1 MRVTTSFPLGTLRDT
16 PSEAEIISH
25 KLLLKGGYI
34 RRINSGIY
42 AYMPI
47 MYRVIEKISK
57 IIENELNN
65 NSCSRLLLPQ
75 LHPADIWKKS
85 ERWEGYT
92 AGEGIMFNLKDRKG
106 KDFGLAPTHE
116 EVITSIA
123 SEIINSYK
131 QLPLCF
137 YQIQT
142 KFRDEIRPRFGLIR
156 SREFI
161 MKDGYSFH
169 SSKEDLAAFYE
180 RMGKAYENIF
190 KNCGLKTLGVEAD
203 SGSIGGASSKEFMV
217 TADVGEDSILFTE
230 SGSYAANIEKAISI
244 ASKPIPLKNL
254 SSELLNTPNQTSITD
269 ICKKNNLDSSQ
280 IVKSVAFVAK
290 FENKKELPI
299 IAFIRGDQHINEVK
313 LFNILNSKYSS
324 NLINLKIIEDKTTIE
339 KNLINFPFG
348 FIGPDIDNKNIKFN
362 SNWEK
367 AWIRI
372 VDHSASTLSTFV
384 SGANKF
390 NFHKVFQKF
399 AFSEKDYLIADI
411 RNAKKGDKIKIDSN
425 EKLKEKKGIEIGH
438 IFQLGQK
445 YSEKLN
451 AKFSDKDGKLKNLW
465 MGCYGIGVTRI
476 AQAAIEQN
484 HDENG
489 ICWPI
494 QISPFE
500 IIIIPTNL
508 KDPIQREL
516 TDEIYEDFKKNNI
529 DVLLDDRDDRAGVKF
544 KDADLIGIPFQVTIG
559 RDSINKEVEFSC
571 RANKTKIKISSKNLL
586 ENFFYESKVMY
597 NEKS

>member
-1 MRVTTSFPLGTLRDT
+1 MRVTTSFPMFTLHDT

-586 ENFFYESKVMY
+586 EKFFYESKVMY

>member
-1 MRVTTSFPLGTLRDT
+1 MFTLHDT

-65 NSCSRLLLPQ
+65 NGCSRLLLPQ

-92 AGEGIMFNLKDRKG
+92 AGEGIMFNLKDRQG

-586 ENFFYESKVMY
+586 EKFFYESKVMY

>member
-1 MRVTTSFPLGTLRDT
+1 MRVTTSFPMFTLHDT

-65 NSCSRLLLPQ
+65 NGCSRLLLPQ

-92 AGEGIMFNLKDRKG
+92 AGEGIMFNLKDRQG

-586 ENFFYESKVMY
+586 EKFFYESKVMY